1 MATAVEKDVG
11 HRATQKAYWTENS
24 LEATVEA
31 MMLDSQAASIDKL
44 ERPEVC
50 WARARVLM
58 YFVFMVTFESPWCI
72 TESAHCHTQW

>member
-1 MATAVEKDVG
+1 MCCIFGEMATAVENQKDVG

-50 WARARVLM
+50 RGSTLGFPAPRIYACGSL
-58 YFVFMVTFESPWCI
+58 FL
-72 TESAHCHTQW
+72 HH